1 MTKVKAIFNVIE
13 FSGNDNKVKTYD
25 VLPYFRNEWK
35 DKHKYAKE
43 QRSKVKTKANLKEWI
58 KAKSRYQFW
67 ARCEYEFLIGKWP
80 FGSYRLRQ
88 DMKEFLKTNP
98 SLNLDN
104 INQSIK
110 FENIII
116 HDMEKIDVHY
126 QIMMNIDIITDILWN
141 EFNIK

>member
-1 MTKVKAIFNVIE
+1 MRKTKAIFNVLE
-13 FSGNDNKVKTYD
+13 FSINDNKIKTRN
-25 VLPYFRNEWK
+25 VLPYFRNEWN
-35 DKHKYAKE
+35 DKHKYARE
-43 QRSKVKTKANLKEWI
+43 EREKVKTKNDLKEWI
-58 KAKSRYQFW
+58 TRKSRYQFW

-88 DMKEFLKTNP
+88 DMKEFLKNNP
-98 SLNLDN
+98 SPDFND
-104 INQSIK
+104 INQSID

-116 HDMEKIDVHY
+116 HDMEKIDIHY